1 MRSWLLALPLLLSSG
16 VSSTLFARDGSS
28 SKVIRVPFS
37 KERAAHSQYNKR
49 EPASKTATQKLDNKD
64 FLFYA
69 NVTVGTPPQHIRLH
83 IDTGSS
89 DIWVETATSEICRR
103 DGGGSCDIGG
113 TYDNGTSSTAEY
125 VEGEFSIMY
134 VDGQYAS
141 GVYAKDTLGIGGV
154 GVKDVQFGIGL
165 KGTSEEGVLGIG
177 FESRQSRVSAGL
189 DPYPG
194 LVTQMVNQELINSRA
209 YSVWLNDLNAA
220 AGEILFGGI
229 DTGKFKGPLA
239 TIPLSRRTDLPSPID
254 FIITLHGL
262 TIENGEGET
271 RELMNTSRSVPAL
284 LDTGASFTYLP
295 QDIADQLI
303 ELVGAV
309 TVPEYKGPAVNCSK
323 RSLEGSVNFVFAGA
337 TIEVNLRDFI
347 IDATDEP
354 NEDNHILCYFGI
366 LGMSE
371 GSVLTLGDT
380 FLRSAYVVYDMDNEA
395 ISIAQTIFNSTST
408 NIMEIGS
415 GPDAVPSAT
424 RSSTDVDSI
433 PVTATASSG
442 STSSDTAVKSTGS
455 PNVSSSGATKL
466 SIAPTNF
473 LTRFLVSIL
482 SLAIL
487 L

>member
-1 MRSWLLALPLLLSSG
+1 MRLWLLVLPLLVSSG
-16 VSSTLFARDGSS
+16 VSTLLVRDAS

-37 KERAAHSQYNKR
+37 KERVTHNQVNKR
-49 EPASKTATQKLDNKD
+49 EPASKTAVQKLDNKD

-89 DIWVETATSEICRR
+89 DIWVETANSEICSQ
-103 DGGGSCDIGG
+103 DGGNRCYIGG
-113 TYDNGTSSTAEY
+113 TYDNETSSTAQY
-125 VEGEFSIMY
+125 VEGDFSIMY

-154 GVKDVQFGIGL
+154 GVKNVQFGIGL

-177 FESRQSRVSAGL
+177 FEHRQSRVLRGL

-194 LVTQMVNQELINSRA
+194 LVTQMVDQELINSRA

-229 DTGKFKGPLA
+229 DAGKFKAPLV
-239 TIPLSRRTDLPSPID
+239 TIPLSKRTDLPSPID

-262 TIENGEGET
+262 TVENGDGESN
-271 RELMNTSRSVPAL
+271 ELMNTSQSVPAL

-295 QDIADQLI
+295 QYVADQLI

-323 RSLEGSVNFVFAGA
+323 RSLEGTVNFEFAGV
-337 TIEVNLRDFI
+337 TIKVNLRDFI

-415 GPDAVPSAT
+415 GLDAVPSAT
-424 RSSTDVDSI
+424 RSTTDVDSI
-433 PVTATASSG
+433 VVTATSSAG
-442 STSSDTAVKSTGS
+442 STTDPAPKSTGS
-455 PNVSSSGATKL
+455 PNVTNSAATILSGASTKL
-466 SIAPTNF
+466 LAS
-473 LTRFLVSIL
+473 LLVSIL
-482 SLAIL
+482 SFAIFL
-487 L
+487 

>member
-1 MRSWLLALPLLLSSG
+1 MRSWLLVLPLLVSSG
-16 VSSTLFARDGSS
+16 VSTLFVRDGS

-37 KERAAHSQYNKR
+37 KERVTHNQVSKR
-49 EPASKTATQKLDNKD
+49 EPASKTAVQKLDNKD

-89 DIWVETATSEICRR
+89 DIWVETANSEICRR
-103 DGGGSCDIGG
+103 DGGNGCDIGG

-125 VEGEFSIMY
+125 VEGDFSIMY

-165 KGTSEEGVLGIG
+165 QGTSEEGVLGIG
-177 FESRQSRVSAGL
+177 FERRQSRVLQGL
-189 DPYPG
+189 EPYPG
-194 LVTQMVNQELINSRA
+194 LVTQMVNQGLINSRA

-229 DTGKFKGPLA
+229 DTGKFKAPLA

-262 TIENGEGET
+262 TIENGDGES
-271 RELMNTSRSVPAL
+271 RELMNTSRNIPAL

-295 QDIADQLI
+295 QDIAGQLI
-303 ELVGAV
+303 ELVGAI

-323 RSLEGSVNFVFAGA
+323 RSLEGSINFTFAGA
-337 TIEVNLRDFI
+337 TIKVNLRDFI

-366 LGMSE
+366 LGMNE

-395 ISIAQTIFNSTST
+395 ISIGQTIFNSTST

-424 RSSTDVDSI
+424 RSTTDVDSI
-433 PVTATASSG
+433 PVTATSPSSTG
-442 STSSDTAVKSTGS
+442 PTSNPAAKSTGS
-455 PNVSSSGATKL
+455 PNVSNSAATTASSLSTKFL
-466 SIAPTNF
+466 APF
-473 LTRFLVSIL
+473 FFSIL

>member
-1 MRSWLLALPLLLSSG
+1 MRSWLLALPLFASSG
-16 VSSTLFARDGSS
+16 LSTLIVRDGS

-37 KERAAHSQYNKR
+37 KERIPNNQFDKR
-49 EPASKTATQKLDNKD
+49 EPAGKTALQRLDNKD

-69 NVTVGTPPQHIRLH
+69 NVTVGTPPQPIRLH

-89 DIWVETATSEICRR
+89 DIWVETANSEICKGAQGR
-103 DGGGSCDIGG
+103 GCEIGG
-113 TYDNGTSSTAEY
+113 TYDNETSSTAQF

-165 KGTSEEGVLGIG
+165 KGTGEEGVLGIG
-177 FESRQSRVSAGL
+177 FESRQSGVSRGL
-189 DPYPG
+189 EPYPG
-194 LVTQMVNQELINSRA
+194 LITQMVNQDLINSRA

-239 TIPLSRRTDLPSPID
+239 TIPLSRRTDIPSPID
-254 FIITLHGL
+254 FIITLRGL
-262 TIENGEGET
+262 TIENGDGE
-271 RELMNTSRSVPAL
+271 SRVLLNESRAVPAL

-295 QDIADQLI
+295 YDIADQLVQ
-303 ELVGAV
+303 LVGAV
-309 TVPEYKGPAVNCSK
+309 TVPEYKGPAVNCTK
-323 RSLEGSVNFVFAGA
+323 RSLEGSVNFEFAGT
-337 TIEVNLRDFI
+337 TISVKLRDFI

-395 ISIAQTIFNSTST
+395 ISIGQTIFNSTST

-415 GPDAVPSAT
+415 GPDAVPNAT
-424 RSSTDVDSI
+424 RSPNVDSI
-433 PVTATASSG
+433 QITATDSA
-442 STSSDTAVKSTGS
+442 
-455 PNVSSSGATKL
+455 GATNTAKATTTGTSPGVSNSATTVL
-466 SIAPTNF
+466 PNISTKF
-473 LTRFLVSIL
+473 LASFLVSIL
-482 SLAIL
+482 SLTIL

>member
-1 MRSWLLALPLLLSSG
+1 MRSWLLVLPLLVSSG
-16 VSSTLFARDGSS
+16 VSTLLVRDGS

-37 KERAAHSQYNKR
+37 KERVAHNQVSKR
-49 EPASKTATQKLDNKD
+49 EPAGRTAVQKLDNKD

-89 DIWVETATSEICRR
+89 DIWVETADSEICRKE
-103 DGGGSCDIGG
+103 GGNGCDIGG
-113 TYDNGTSSTAEY
+113 TYDNATSSTAEY
-125 VEGEFSIMY
+125 VEGDFSIMY

-141 GVYAKDTLGIGGV
+141 GAYGKDTLGIGGV
-154 GVKDVQFGIGL
+154 GVKNVQFGIGFE
-165 KGTSEEGVLGIG
+165 GTSDEGVLGIG
-177 FESRQSRVSAGL
+177 FERRQSRVNQGL
-189 DPYPG
+189 EPYPG
-194 LVTQMVNQELINSRA
+194 LVTQMVAQELINSRA

-229 DTGKFKGPLA
+229 DTGKFKGPLV

-262 TIENGEGET
+262 TVENGDGEP

-295 QDIADQLI
+295 QDVAAQLI

-323 RSLEGSVNFVFAGA
+323 RSLEGSVDFEFAGA
-337 TIEVNLRDFI
+337 TIKVDLKDFI

-424 RSSTDVDSI
+424 RSTTDADSI
-433 PVTATASSG
+433 PVTATTSAG
-442 STSSDTAVKSTGS
+442 STNDPAAKSTGS
-455 PNVSSSGATKL
+455 PNVSNSAATTLNNASTKL
-466 SIAPTNF
+466 
-473 LTRFLVSIL
+473 LTPFLVSIF

>member
-1 MRSWLLALPLLLSSG
+1 MRSWLLVLPLLVSSG
-16 VSSTLFARDGSS
+16 VSTLFVRDGS

-37 KERAAHSQYNKR
+37 KERVTHNQVSKR
-49 EPASKTATQKLDNKD
+49 EPASKTAVQKLDNKD

-89 DIWVETATSEICRR
+89 DIWVETANSEICRR
-103 DGGGSCDIGG
+103 DGGNSCDIGG

-125 VEGEFSIMY
+125 VEGDFSIMY

-165 KGTSEEGVLGIG
+165 QGTSEEGVLGIG
-177 FESRQSRVSAGL
+177 FERRQSRVLQGL
-189 DPYPG
+189 EPYPG
-194 LVTQMVNQELINSRA
+194 LVTQMVNQGLINSRA

-229 DTGKFKGPLA
+229 DTGKFKAPLA

-262 TIENGEGET
+262 TIENGDGES
-271 RELMNTSRSVPAL
+271 RELMNTSRNVPAL

-295 QDIADQLI
+295 QDIAGQLI
-303 ELVGAV
+303 ELVGAI

-323 RSLEGSVNFVFAGA
+323 RSLEGSVNFTFAGT
-337 TIEVNLRDFI
+337 TIKVNLRDFI

-366 LGMSE
+366 LGMNE

-395 ISIAQTIFNSTST
+395 ISIGQTIFN
-408 NIMEIGS
+408 N
-415 GPDAVPSAT
+415 
-424 RSSTDVDSI
+424 SI
-433 PVTATASSG
+433 PVTATSPSSPG
-442 STSSDTAVKSTGS
+442 STSNPAAKSTGS
-455 PNVSSSGATKL
+455 PDVSNSAATTANSL
-466 SIAPTNF
+466 STKFLAPF
-473 LTRFLVSIL
+473 FFSIL